1 MTAGPPFALVG
12 CLVAQL
18 YGSYYNLAFTLAIL
32 TIAILSALAAPS
44 WRRVLLSV
52 VRVHW
57 RATAA
62 AGCLALALA
71 LPAAVH
77 YLEAAGTVRP
87 RSPGAALAVLPRLA
101 SYMFVHER
109 SWCYGWMTS
118 LDPIRSLPV
127 RHEHAIGLGFITT
140 GCLLWVVWRT
150 RTRPAVQLAITVVAV
165 LGLLVTMF
173 PGRMRLYMILYHAF
187 PPFQGVRA
195 VSRVGMLL
203 AIPAGIAVAW
213 MVSHRG
219 GGRRGRLVAALAVL
233 ACLEQGVTSRSVEVA
248 IVEARADEIAARVD
262 RTADAFLV
270 VPRGPARRG
279 RSWHQLDAMWAAR
292 RTGVPTLNG
301 YSGNSPPGWDFGDL
315 RLDRD
320 DGLDDGPAAPRLM
333 GRHHGPR
340 PRPDPGA
347 GRGCHSTPARSVIGV
362 GRRRVFSRAEMP
374 TRGAPP
380 ASLTLPGRWSRLC
393 LPGGDV
399 AKW

>member
-1 MTAGPPFALVG
+1 
-12 CLVAQL
+12 
-18 YGSYYNLAFTLAIL
+18 
-32 TIAILSALAAPS
+32 
-44 WRRVLLSV
+44 
-52 VRVHW
+52 
-57 RATAA
+57 
-62 AGCLALALA
+62 
-71 LPAAVH
+71 
-77 YLEAAGTVRP
+77 
-87 RSPGAALAVLPRLA
+87 
-101 SYMFVHER
+101 MFVHER

-173 PGRMRLYMILYHAF
+173 PGKVRLYMILYHAF

-203 AIPAGIAVAW
+203 AIPAGIAIAW

-219 GGRRGRLVAALAVL
+219 VGRRGWLVAALAVL

-248 IVEARADEIAARVD
+248 LVEARADEIAARVD

-315 RLDRD
+315 RLDRE
-320 DGLDDGPAAPRLM
+320 DGLDKVRRRLDSWAGTM
-333 GRHHGPR
+333 GL
-340 PRPDPGA
+340 DPGRIQVLIVDA
-347 GRGCHSTPARSVIGV
+347 
-362 GRRRVFSRAEMP
+362 
-374 TRGAPP
+374 TRLQP
-380 ASLTLPGRWSRLC
+380 
-393 LPGGDV
+393 DQ
-399 AKW
+399 